1 MRVSIKDQCFG
12 SHRSGQIDRMLPE
25 EFPDAL
31 ANESW
36 FDKEMVEFD
45 LRLTRHSEVRDTCN
59 GALNLGAID
68 GMVLNGFGR
77 QAQKRTVCL
86 YLMFR

>member
-1 MRVSIKDQCFG
+1 MRISVKDQGFG
-12 SHRSGQIDRMLPE
+12 SHRPGQIDRMLPE

-31 ANESW
+31 AHEGR

-45 LRLTRHSEVRDTCN
+45 LRLTRHGEVRDTCN

-68 GMVLNGFGR
+68 GMVLDGFGR
-77 QAQKRTVCL
+77 QAQE
-86 YLMFR
+86 